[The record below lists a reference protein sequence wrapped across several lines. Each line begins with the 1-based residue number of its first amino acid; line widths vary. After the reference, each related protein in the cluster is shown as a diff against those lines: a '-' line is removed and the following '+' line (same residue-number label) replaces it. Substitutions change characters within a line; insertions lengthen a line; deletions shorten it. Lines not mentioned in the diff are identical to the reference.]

1 MLKENAY
8 RLASQNLEYL
18 RRHKNSRA
26 LWIAEGT
33 VVRTPNTDWDVE
45 KMTSKGAIL
54 VGVFDGGMDRLEL
67 AEAIIAADEEVV

>member
-18 RRHKNSRA
+18 RRYKNSRA
-26 LWIAEGT
+26 LWIVNGN
-33 VVRTPNTDWDVE
+33 VVRTPNTDLDVAQ
-45 KMTSKGAIL
+45 MLSKGAIL

-67 AEAIIAADEEVV
+67 AEAIIAADM